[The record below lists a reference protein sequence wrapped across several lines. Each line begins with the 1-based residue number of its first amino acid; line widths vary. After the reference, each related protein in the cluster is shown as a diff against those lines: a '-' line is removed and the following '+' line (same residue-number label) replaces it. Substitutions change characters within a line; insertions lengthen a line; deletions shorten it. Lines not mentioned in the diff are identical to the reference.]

1 MTDRELLELAAKAAG
16 YAVEW
21 TEIVSSRVAEF
32 KMIKHTRRQAFLL
45 NSAEWNP
52 LEDDGDALRLAVDLG
67 LVADFSRPSAGKPYK
82 QHAIWLDETMSNA
95 ELARRAIVC
104 AAAEVG
110 RKMK

>member
-16 YAVEW
+16 VDA
-21 TEIVSSRVAEF
+21 
-32 KMIKHTRRQAFLL
+32 RRLPHAWPERFDDDQ
-45 NSAEWNP
+45 WNP
-52 LEDDGDALRLAVDLG
+52 LIDDGDAFRLAVDLG

-104 AAAEVG
+104 AAAEIG
-110 RKMK
+110 RNMK

>member
-16 YAVEW
+16 VDA
-21 TEIVSSRVAEF
+21 
-32 KMIKHTRRQAFLL
+32 RRLPHAWPERFDDDQ
-45 NSAEWNP
+45 WNP
-52 LEDDGDALRLAVDLG
+52 LIDDGDAFRLAVDLG

>member
-16 YAVEW
+16 VDA
-21 TEIVSSRVAEF
+21 
-32 KMIKHTRRQAFLL
+32 RRLPHAWPDRFDDDQWDPLIDDSDAF
-45 NSAEWNP
+45 
-52 LEDDGDALRLAVDLG
+52 RLAVDLG